1 MHTFLW
7 TLLAV
12 VVGAIVGT
20 TAGWLRMRDQSE
32 PAPQTTQ
39 FGGVEAAAAAPAVTP
54 LFADLAAAQTAA
66 TAASVAASGKA
77 AVPTPAALGATVE
90 NAKNTGSSPASP
102 VLIVPHGPGFFGEL
116 DLAAAGVA
124 SIPVYAGSMTRDG
137 LAQPSAIAK
146 SNKIGTLRGPLAR
159 VELLHFGFLRDAVP
173 VALHV
178 RSADGI
184 EGLVLLRLQ
193 RKSAP
198 DSVIA
203 VRPLPFGQPTPE

>member
-159 VELLHFGFLRDAVP
+159 VELLHFGFLFAEH
-173 VALHV
+173 AHII
-178 RSADGI
+178 AFWAI
-184 EGLVLLRLQ
+184 LVNRF
-193 RKSAP
+193 
-198 DSVIA
+198 I
-203 VRPLPFGQPTPE
+203 G